1 MISFAFPYEQVT
13 SFADSE
19 IVDHHHCNLDDMTVE
34 EMVLYLTM
42 DHCTNGFVP
51 LQDPL
56 EMEMVPLMDEEKSL
70 MDEAMS
76 LRDGVTLSSCDGFEV
91 SSGCCALMNDS
102 YLD

>member
-1 MISFAFPYEQVT
+1 
-13 SFADSE
+13 
-19 IVDHHHCNLDDMTVE
+19 MTVE

-42 DHCTNGFVP
+42 DHCTNDSVL

-76 LRDGVTLSSCDGFEV
+76 LRDGVTLSS
-91 SSGCCALMNDS
+91 SGGGHTKKREPGELLRGISQSQTLLVKLAAEPDIQRRSRL
-102 YLD
+102 